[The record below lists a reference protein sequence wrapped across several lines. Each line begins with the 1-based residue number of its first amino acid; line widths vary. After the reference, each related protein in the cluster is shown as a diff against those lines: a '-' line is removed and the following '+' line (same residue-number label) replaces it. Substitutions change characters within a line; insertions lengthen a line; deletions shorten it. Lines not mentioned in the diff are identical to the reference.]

1 MEPSVRP
8 YNSNSSGQPRRRASK
23 SNKRP
28 GDAPERAPTRKTR
41 SNPPAR
47 KAVVETLPEP
57 AEPVVEAA
65 LERASSLEEIGDQ
78 ADQAT
83 SREAVEA
90 GPVVTIADFEDIFAR
105 FQTPLINFVF
115 RLVGNREQACD
126 LTQDVF
132 VKAYRALSSGT
143 TIQAAAL
150 SSWLY
155 RIASNT
161 ATDALRRRRLI
172 SWLPLSLFN
181 EDRGVGAG
189 MPGMEA
195 NSNAQQG
202 PSEEALASAA
212 SAFSAGYD
220 GGRFEQHVADRE
232 IVESVLKRLPPKYAA
247 CLLLYEHEGFS
258 CAEIAEVLNV
268 SPSAVKMRLMRARE
282 RFITLY
288 RQEVSGQ

>member
-1 MEPSVRP
+1 MEPPIRLN
-8 YNSNSSGQPRRRASK
+8 NSNGPAQPRKRGGRSGKRSETTEPRKAAARR
-23 SNKRP
+23 P
-28 GDAPERAPTRKTR
+28 RAPAAV
-41 SNPPAR
+41 NAPAQL
-47 KAVVETLPEP
+47 TQ
-57 AEPVVEAA
+57 AEDPSLSASPEAA
-65 LERASSLEEIGDQ
+65 SAPSSD
-78 ADQAT
+78 
-83 SREAVEA
+83 S
-90 GPVVTIADFEDIFAR
+90 GPVVGISDFEEIFTR
-105 FQTPLINFVF
+105 FQTPLTNFIF
-115 RLVGNREQACD
+115 RLVGNREQAYD

-189 MPGMEA
+189 LPG
-195 NSNAQQG
+195 SDTLSQQTG
-202 PSEEALASAA
+202 LSAEDVLSGA
-212 SAFSAGYD
+212 AGSFVGGYD
-220 GGRFEQHVADRE
+220 GGRFEQRVADRE
-232 IVESVLKRLPPKYAA
+232 IVESILSKLPPKYAS

-282 RFITLY
+282 RFIALY
-288 RQEVSGQ
+288 QQEVGGS

>member
-1 MEPSVRP
+1 MDPSVRP
-8 YNSNSSGQPRRRASK
+8 YNSNGSGQPRRRASK
-23 SNKRP
+23 SAKRP
-28 GDAPERAPTRKTR
+28 SDAPVQAPARKTR

-47 KAVVETLPEP
+47 KAVVETLL
-57 AEPVVEAA
+57 EPVVPAGEVAPEHAGRVEAIGEPVASVAPHEAA
-65 LERASSLEEIGDQ
+65 
-78 ADQAT
+78 
-83 SREAVEA
+83 EA

-172 SWLPLSLFN
+172 AWLPLSLFN

-189 MPGMEA
+189 MPGSENA
-195 NSNAQQG
+195 NGSQNGSPDESFSGA
-202 PSEEALASAA
+202 AAVAA
-212 SAFSAGYD
+212 SGAFASTYD

-232 IVESVLKRLPPKYAA
+232 LVQTVLGRLP
-247 CLLLYEHEGFS
+247 
-258 CAEIAEVLNV
+258 
-268 SPSAVKMRLMRARE
+268 
-282 RFITLY
+282 
-288 RQEVSGQ
+288 